1 MGSRSPPESLVL
13 ASSSTSSPSQ
23 SLSICSQKEMSPDGP
38 ATVTWP
44 WAWLHPKQ
52 GGMEN
57 LIHTSFPP
65 LQVSFGPLMGIYY
78 FLNTLNWTVRSI
90 IQLLLKNLAF
100 TFSGG
105 GSSDSQIQVS
115 YKNSS
120 LVSIN
125 TRFYCPLLHELHTAS
140 AFSIPELFLA
150 FNPFQ
155 IEEPSNLLFFFFF
168 LFCAEENPSIFSDC
182 GWVVF
187 RNWAGLFEKWPF
199 LWLSLRFHT
208 QVWASGLVLTLVC
221 VFLNGSSYRKVAEV
235 SLAGP
240 EEEDRSW
247 TPPTE
252 MMTWPWPGKGTT
264 YPDVFELPT
273 SLKKCQVTK
282 FRSEFGIE
290 VSSRSLPPVTTSY
303 SLHSRVKNFSGL
315 LGAEKGGNG
324 GSLVNG

>member
-1 MGSRSPPESLVL
+1 
-13 ASSSTSSPSQ
+13 
-23 SLSICSQKEMSPDGP
+23 
-38 ATVTWP
+38 
-44 WAWLHPKQ
+44 
-52 GGMEN
+52 MEN

-155 IEEPSNLLFFFFF
+155 IEEPSNLLFFFFSFFVQNRILLYFQSVDGWF
-168 LFCAEENPSIFSDC
+168 LGIEL
-182 GWVVF
+182 VF
-187 RNWAGLFEKWPF
+187 LKNGLFFGCLLDFTP
-199 LWLSLRFHT
+199 RCGH
-208 QVWASGLVLTLVC
+208 QVWS
-221 VFLNGSSYRKVAEV
+221 
-235 SLAGP
+235 
-240 EEEDRSW
+240 
-247 TPPTE
+247 
-252 MMTWPWPGKGTT
+252 
-264 YPDVFELPT
+264 
-273 SLKKCQVTK
+273 
-282 FRSEFGIE
+282 
-290 VSSRSLPPVTTSY
+290 
-303 SLHSRVKNFSGL
+303 
-315 LGAEKGGNG
+315 
-324 GSLVNG
+324 